1 MFYRIKNNA
10 IYDYANYNYG
20 DDCLETDIVTQ
31 AQLDADKSLVIIQD
45 GVLIL
50 NPDYDTEQATKREEN
65 FKTNFFEIAPIEGLF
80 AGGWYRRVPKGYT
93 SAIESLNTAFN
104 AVTVLGKLPA
114 NTLTFY
120 TAPDFADAEQCTEE
134 WLVAN
139 AFKNAEMT
147 TTEFGTFYATFLQ
160 AWNAAEH

>member
-1 MFYRIKNNA
+1 MFYRIKDNT
-10 IYDYANYNYG
+10 IYDYAQHKYAL
-20 DDCLETDIVTQ
+20 DCLETNIVTT
-31 AQLDADKSLVIIQD
+31 AQLDEDKSLVIIQD
-45 GVLIL
+45 GVLVL

-80 AGGWYRRVPKGYT
+80 TGGWYRRVPKGYT

-114 NTLTFY
+114 DTLTFY

-147 TTEFGTFYATFLQ
+147 TTEFGAFYATFLQ
-160 AWNAAEH
+160 AWNATEH

>member
-1 MFYRIKNNA
+1 MYYRIKDNML
-10 IYDYANYNYG
+10 YDYADYKYAQ
-20 DDCLETDIVTQ
+20 DCIKTDIITKDE
-31 AQLDADKSLVIIQD
+31 LDADKSLVIVQD

-65 FKTNFFEIAPIEGLF
+65 FKTNFFEIETIENVF
-80 AGGWYRRVPKGYT
+80 TGGWYRRVPKGYT

-114 NTLTFY
+114 DTLTFY
-120 TAPDFADAEQCTEE
+120 TAPDFTDAEQCTEE

-147 TTEFGTFYATFLQ
+147 TTEFGAFYATFLQ
-160 AWNAAEH
+160 AWNATEH